1 MMDLPIK
8 NAPTPFQRI
17 DETLEA
23 QEKSVTNM
31 YDEYGYAMLAIA
43 LLYRGRESVVSDGLS
58 QAD

>member
-1 MMDLPIK
+1 MDLPIK

-31 YDEYGYAMLAIA
+31 YDEYGYAMLTSARYKNLSKTTNA
-43 LLYRGRESVVSDGLS
+43 HADES
-58 QAD
+58 